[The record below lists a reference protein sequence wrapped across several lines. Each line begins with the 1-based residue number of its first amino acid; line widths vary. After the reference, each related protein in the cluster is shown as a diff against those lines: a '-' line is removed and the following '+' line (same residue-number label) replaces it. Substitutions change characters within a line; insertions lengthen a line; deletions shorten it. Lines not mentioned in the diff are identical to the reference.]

1 MRTHPTFPTLPS
13 KDLSHCVFTGPC
25 SRPAA
30 CPPPHGKTR
39 LSRLHTPR
47 DLQQQDHTENR
58 RSSDARPKRAGI
70 RGKTH
75 SQDAS
80 GCMLL
85 RTMASRLQIR
95 PSPPHTVILGL
106 HPVISP
112 LSGGFLLSFV
122 YRCLWRDTEAT
133 GGKGGSLRGV
143 SVAFQLSSQKASGL
157 GVAPQNS
164 PSPVNFPITQQAPV
178 MDSLRPT
185 PSSKCAD
192 QAAGCS
198 YMLAPVTPS
207 YKFYCHSVHSPLNR
221 AFHWVS
227 LALGRPPP
235 HPCRWEA
242 LS

>member
-1 MRTHPTFPTLPS
+1 MTGAHIQLDTHSWLPCHSAALSPKETHSTPHIKASLESKPHGIRGLGGEMRTHPTFLTLPS

-30 CPPPHGKTR
+30 CPPPHRKTQ

-47 DLQQQDHTENR
+47 DLQQQDHTENH
-58 RSSDARPKRAGI
+58 RSSAARPKRAGI

-75 SQDAS
+75 SQDAN

-106 HPVISP
+106 HPVVSP

-143 SVAFQLSSQKASGL
+143 SVAFISA
-157 GVAPQNS
+157 ARR
-164 PSPVNFPITQQAPV
+164 PVV
-178 MDSLRPT
+178 
-185 PSSKCAD
+185 
-192 QAAGCS
+192 
-198 YMLAPVTPS
+198 
-207 YKFYCHSVHSPLNR
+207 
-221 AFHWVS
+221 
-227 LALGRPPP
+227 
-235 HPCRWEA
+235 
-242 LS
+242 